1 MRTGGRR
8 VTSSCTRWVWCSFR
22 SLACRGPVY
31 VHSISV
37 AGQRW
42 LAVTFTEVEI
52 AASGGAGSGGA
63 GFYVQLRAFER
74 SRRLEVSY
82 GGGVNGSGTGVL
94 FPSPPRVRWGPFV
107 LLDSGVHPMGAT
119 GVRLGDTLLIAA
131 DCTSDAECATGDEY
145 DGDGAPLVCT
155 SGASRER
162 GVACTRTGVFPATEP
177 VYAVAGQTLSAFLV
191 SSCELAGVTH
201 DVLFMVMDGERL
213 ALPLTEAPL
222 LTPFGD
228 ILPGSFRFR
237 ADVPPP
243 RLGARL
249 TLAVHHAQPAEPG
262 RILGGSNTT
271 LLRVSV
277 LLRRGSTASARRVA
291 ASPPSNATTVPGGA
305 CSLPESSRSHGR
317 RLNGCCSSGYNH
329 RSDRLG

>member
-1 MRTGGRR
+1 MAAVLMAAAR
-8 VTSSCTRWVWCSFR
+8 VFC
-22 SLACRGPVY
+22 
-31 VHSISV
+31 
-37 AGQRW
+37 
-42 LAVTFTEVEI
+42 
-52 AASGGAGSGGA
+52 
-63 GFYVQLRAFER
+63 
-74 SRRLEVSY
+74 
-82 GGGVNGSGTGVL
+82 
-94 FPSPPRVRWGPFV
+94 SPPRRACDGAHLCCLTVVSTRWAPPACV
-107 LLDSGVHPMGAT
+107 WAT
-119 GVRLGDTLLIAA
+119 RCSLRRTARRTPSA
-131 DCTSDAECATGDEY
+131 RQEMN
-145 DGDGAPLVCT
+145 GDGAPLVCT
-155 SGASRER
+155 SGACRER

-177 VYAVAGQTLSAFLV
+177 VYPVAGRTLSAFLV

-201 DVLFMVMDGERL
+201 DALFMVMDGERL

-228 ILPGSFRFR
+228 VLPGSFRFR
-237 ADVPPP
+237 AAVPPP

-249 TLAVHHAQPAEPG
+249 TLAVHHSQPAEPG

-305 CSLPESSRSHGR
+305 CSIPKSSRSHGR